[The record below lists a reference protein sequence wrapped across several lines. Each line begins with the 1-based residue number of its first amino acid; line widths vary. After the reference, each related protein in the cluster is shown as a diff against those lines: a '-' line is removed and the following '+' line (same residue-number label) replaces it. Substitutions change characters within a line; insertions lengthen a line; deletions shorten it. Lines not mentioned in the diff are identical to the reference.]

1 MYFHK
6 LLLYE
11 EKGKFTFREKVG
23 EGYYGSEGRRGGR
36 KEGKLC
42 TEWARYF
49 SSFISKIP
57 ANMLA
62 VPSGI
67 HDKFDY
73 V

>member
-1 MYFHK
+1 M
-6 LLLYE
+6 
-11 EKGKFTFREKVG
+11 GV
-23 EGYYGSEGRRGGR
+23 RGGR

-42 TEWARYF
+42 TEWASYF

-57 ANMLA
+57 ANMRA